1 MLKNHEKELMIS
13 INLFLDNILK
23 INNLFK
29 TLLQKYFDQKF
40 DDVQKVTDQISNL
53 ESECDALRRD
63 VERRIYSETLIP
75 EIRGDVLGMLENLDK
90 IPGQIQGNA
99 HSFNTEKPKVNAE
112 LDKNFLKLCDYASEC
127 ISLLI
132 EGSRSFFTDK
142 KITIAKCLE
151 VSKVESKADKIS
163 TELKKTI
170 FTNNIIIDA
179 VLTDYG
185 RQKLAGTGNL
195 GITQYAFANQPVDW
209 QLGFQ
214 KAASE
219 SMREIVA
226 FHDYL
231 LLPII
236 IAISVFVLF
245 LMLYACIRFRA
256 SANPNPSKRTHNVA
270 VEVLWTLIPCLILIV
285 IAVPS
290 FKILYK
296 QDAIPKADLTIK
308 AIGYQ
313 WYWGYEYPDE
323 NIIFESYM
331 VEDKDLRPD
340 QPRLLAVDNEVVV
353 PVNKVVKVLITAN
366 DVLHAW
372 ALPSFGVKRDAVPGR
387 INETWFKAEKVG
399 TYYGQCSELC
409 GIKHAFMPIT
419 VKVVTD
425 EEYEDWLSEAKE
437 KFAKEEIENNNLKLV
452 SK

>member
-1 MLKNHEKELMIS
+1 M
-13 INLFLDNILK
+13 
-23 INNLFK
+23 
-29 TLLQKYFDQKF
+29 
-40 DDVQKVTDQISNL
+40 
-53 ESECDALRRD
+53 
-63 VERRIYSETLIP
+63 
-75 EIRGDVLGMLENLDK
+75 
-90 IPGQIQGNA
+90 
-99 HSFNTEKPKVNAE
+99 
-112 LDKNFLKLCDYASEC
+112 
-127 ISLLI
+127 
-132 EGSRSFFTDK
+132 K
-142 KITIAKCLE
+142 KILLTLTTFF
-151 VSKVESKADKIS
+151 IS
-163 TELKKTI
+163 FE
-170 FTNNIIIDA
+170 A
-179 VLTDYG
+179 M
-185 RQKLAGTGNL
+185 
-195 GITQYAFANQPVDW
+195 ANQPKDW

-214 KAASE
+214 EAASE
-219 SMREIVA
+219 SMRDIIS
-226 FHDYL
+226 FHDNL

-236 IAISVFVLF
+236 VAISAFVLF
-245 LMLYACIRFRA
+245 LMLYVCIKFRA

-323 NIIFESYM
+323 NIIFDSYM
-331 VEDKDLRPD
+331 VEDKDLKDD

-419 VKVVTD
+419 VKVVSE
-425 EEYEDWLSEAKE
+425 EEYQEWLMDARV
-437 KFAKEEIENNNLKLV
+437 KFAKEPIENEINK
-452 SK
+452 KIAGK

>member
-1 MLKNHEKELMIS
+1 M
-13 INLFLDNILK
+13 
-23 INNLFK
+23 
-29 TLLQKYFDQKF
+29 
-40 DDVQKVTDQISNL
+40 
-53 ESECDALRRD
+53 
-63 VERRIYSETLIP
+63 
-75 EIRGDVLGMLENLDK
+75 
-90 IPGQIQGNA
+90 
-99 HSFNTEKPKVNAE
+99 
-112 LDKNFLKLCDYASEC
+112 
-127 ISLLI
+127 
-132 EGSRSFFTDK
+132 K
-142 KITIAKCLE
+142 KILYIIL
-151 VSKVESKADKIS
+151 S
-163 TELKKTI
+163 I
-170 FTNNIIIDA
+170 FTVSSA
-179 VLTDYG
+179 Y
-185 RQKLAGTGNL
+185 
-195 GITQYAFANQPVDW
+195 ANQPKDW

-214 KAASE
+214 DPASDG
-219 SMREIVA
+219 MRDIVN
-226 FHDYL
+226 FHNNL

-245 LMLYACIRFRA
+245 LMIYACIRFRA
-256 SANPNPSKRTHNVA
+256 SRNPNPSKTTHNVT
-270 VEVLWTLIPCLILIV
+270 VEILWTLIPCLILIV
-285 IAVPS
+285 MAVPS

-296 QDAIPKADLTIK
+296 QDTIPKADVTVK

-331 VEDKDLRPD
+331 IETKDLKEN

-419 VKVVTD
+419 VRVVSEKD
-425 EEYEDWLSEAKE
+425 YAEWLTGAKI
-437 KFAKEEIENNNLKLV
+437 KFAKEIIEEDQFKKLA